1 MESDPFLFIATGLT
15 PFCWA
20 LGFVSPSYQFVAST
34 ERSSVII
41 GTGRSVFSKPMFEQ
55 DQTKSDS
62 PAKKPLLVVVGFLN
76 QTDLDVLNRAF
87 PGEVKHVEET
97 GFPGTPEDHLY
108 NETLWD
114 ADLIFCDDSEF
125 TAILDFGKRIVT
137 RELTSSM
144 FVWTRK
150 PELVT
155 LAGFPPKEKHLRRF
169 FEQMLK
175 EHGSHEGSCGEAEFW
190 HE

>member
-1 MESDPFLFIATGLT
+1 M
-15 PFCWA
+15 C
-20 LGFVSPSYQFVAST
+20 
-34 ERSSVII
+34 
-41 GTGRSVFSKPMFEQ
+41 EQ
-55 DQTKSDS
+55 DRTKSDS

-97 GFPGTPEDHLY
+97 GFPGTQEDHLY
-108 NETLWD
+108 NETLWE

-137 RELTSSM
+137 RTLSSSM
-144 FVWTRK
+144 FVWTSK

-155 LAGFPPKEKHLRRF
+155 LAGLPTKEKHLRRF
-169 FEQMLK
+169 FEQTL
-175 EHGSHEGSCGEAEFW
+175 EETNSISGSYGDVELWDE
-190 HE
+190 